1 MNKAIDTLESLIEY
15 LENEVRPSCE
25 YYIYSNLI
33 DITDKAIAELKAK
46 DEYIA
51 ELEAMVE
58 KMKCCENCKHVVF
71 DYGGTDCLISKTGCK
86 IAFNNLTEDFWKLKD
101 TK

>member
-33 DITDKAIAELKAK
+33 DITDKAIAELQVHKAK
-46 DEYIA
+46 IDELKEWCKEERNFWKSKDYA
-51 ELEAMVE
+51 SGFNVAVGQTLLKLEELE
-58 KMKCCENCKHVVF
+58 
-71 DYGGTDCLISKTGCK
+71 G
-86 IAFNNLTEDFWKLKD
+86 
-101 TK
+101 